1 MLAVGSGRMVPGTP
15 STAAVRRHVARTRA
29 AAVSAGEWCLAR
41 PPVVAAA
48 LALLALGYAAVRLF
62 SALPAG
68 TWPWLGDSVIFEYVG
83 WFLAEGNRL
92 YIDVWEVK
100 PPLSFEVTAL
110 LAVLAGEHVAL
121 YHVLNLLANA
131 MAIALGAAV
140 AAALVHDLTDDRLA
154 AVVAGVAPFAL
165 PTYFYR
171 ALVGFKPKYLVI
183 ATGLGCL
190 WLAFRE
196 RPLVAGAVSAAAVGL
211 WQFALVFPCCVVGV
225 CWQTGGRRAALRA
238 VAGGLGAGVVVLLPV
253 LYWGALPAMVAET
266 VLAPLLLTR
275 GQPLLA
281 RVGDI
286 GWALGSWAL
295 VALVGLA
302 GVARSITAGRLAR
315 EWPLLVLVGWFSLQL
330 AALDYDNPPDLFPW
344 LAVVSLGVG
353 LAVAD
358 VRDRS
363 GGLVARLPVDGAT
376 LARAL
381 AAAVLVLATVAVATM
396 GGFVTDPPRTDPKTY
411 DTTRE
416 YALNVSGPD
425 DLDGVERQYVYWN
438 RVPIANCRA
447 FGAANQQRLVRRL
460 GLAEGQRWETA
471 PCGRFDPTWRA
482 VRSEYGFGGGNA
494 TATAGRDTQR

>member
-1 MLAVGSGRMVPGTP
+1 MAPDEAL
-15 STAAVRRHVARTRA
+15 STEARRYAAEARTALR
-29 AAVSAGEWCLAR
+29 SAGAWLAAR
-41 PPVVAAA
+41 PPVAAA
-48 LALLALGYAAVRLF
+48 LLALLALGYAAARLF
-62 SALPAG
+62 TALPAG

-100 PPLSFEVTAL
+100 PPLAFEVTAV

-121 YHVLNLLANA
+121 YHVLNLLVNA
-131 MAIALGAAV
+131 VAIAVGAAV
-140 AAALVHDLTDDRLA
+140 AAGLVHDLTDDRLA
-154 AVVAGVAPFAL
+154 AVVAGAAPFAL
-165 PTYFYR
+165 PMYFYR

-190 WLAFRE
+190 WLGFRE
-196 RPLVAGAVSAAAVGL
+196 RPLAAGAVSAAAVGF
-211 WQFALVFPCCVVGV
+211 WQFAVVFPCCVVGL
-225 CWQTGGRRAALRA
+225 CWQTGGRRAASRA
-238 VAGGLGAGVVVLLPV
+238 VAGGLGAGAVVLLPV

-281 RVGDI
+281 RVSDI
-286 GWALGSWAL
+286 GWALGSWAP
-295 VALVGLA
+295 VALVGVA
-302 GVARSITAGRLAR
+302 GIARRATAGRLAR
-315 EWPLLVLVGWFSLQL
+315 EWPLLVLVAWFSIQL

-358 VRDRS
+358 LRGWSD
-363 GGLVARLPVDGAT
+363 GLAARIPADSAT
-376 LARAL
+376 LARTL
-381 AAAVLVLATVAVATM
+381 AAAVLMLAAVAVATM
-396 GGFVTDPPRTDPKTY
+396 GGFVTGPPRTDPKTY
-411 DTTRE
+411 DTTQER
-416 YALNVSGPD
+416 ALNVSGPD

-471 PCGRFDPTWRA
+471 PCGRLGPTWRA
-482 VRSEYGFGGGNA
+482 FRAAYGPGGGNA
-494 TATAGRDTQR
+494 TRVGHDTQR